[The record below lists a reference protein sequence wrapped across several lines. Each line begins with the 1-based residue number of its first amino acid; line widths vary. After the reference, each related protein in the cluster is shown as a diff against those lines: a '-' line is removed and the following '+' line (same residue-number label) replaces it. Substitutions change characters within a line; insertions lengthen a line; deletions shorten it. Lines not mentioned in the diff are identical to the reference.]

1 MSTSV
6 QQCSCPRLK
15 RIGNPRDLAAK
26 GAIGNFRHTN
36 HRLDARRQTE
46 RPLVLRHIDLGADH
60 IALLDRE
67 HESAAYRIGLHQAA
81 HIDIALGDHSVERRD
96 DLLIGFLLL
105 EHQGLRLLRRH
116 VALSDADRRFLRSQR
131 LHVHRTL
138 LRGPALFNQR
148 TIAVPCNLRQFGIG
162 SRLLQSCLKLNQG
175 ALGLGNLIELGAAIS
190 ARSYPCLTWS
200 PISTF
205 RLSI

>member
-1 MSTSV
+1 MSTSANSV
-6 QQCSCPRLK
+6 RPRLK

-46 RPLVLRHIDLGADH
+46 RRVLRHIDLGADAH
-60 IALLDRE
+60 CWIVNM
-67 HESAAYRIGLHQAA
+67 ESAAYRIGLHQAA

-105 EHQGLRLLRRH
+105 EHQELRLLRRH

-131 LHVHRTL
+131 LHVHRTCCFVAQPCSTSG
-138 LRGPALFNQR
+138 RSRFHVTCASSAL
-148 TIAVPCNLRQFGIG
+148 
-162 SRLLQSCLKLNQG
+162 
-175 ALGLGNLIELGAAIS
+175 ALACCRAA
-190 ARSYPCLTWS
+190 
-200 PISTF
+200 
-205 RLSI
+205 